1 MMILKIWPTIDN
13 LNQPPKGGIAG
24 EIKIMSE
31 TKIKCPKCEK
41 TMTVYHMVWSAILCQ
56 GCKEILQNPVDE
68 ASEEALVCAYEHF
81 VESTKAM
88 DTQTSRLFNAD
99 LQGFVAYQDFIGD
112 PLCEEEVNFLMDI
125 LA

>member
-1 MMILKIWPTIDN
+1 
-13 LNQPPKGGIAG
+13 
-24 EIKIMSE
+24 MSE

-56 GCKEILQNPVDE
+56 GCKEEIQNPVDE
-68 ASEEALVCAYEHF
+68 DSEEALVYAYEHF
-81 VESTKAM
+81 VNSTKAM

-112 PLCEEEVNFLMDI
+112 PLCEEEIDYLI
-125 LA
+125 GSLA